1 MAEQE
6 KIDTHFLSLL
16 YTLSSA
22 AMQQLGK
29 TANPLNQK
37 IEKNLEQARVSIDIL
52 EMLNEKTS
60 GNLTPDEE
68 KLLSSMLANLQ
79 LNYVYE
85 LEKEGKKQDLSN

>member
-37 IEKNLEQARVSIDIL
+37 IEKKIQFGWLD
-52 EMLNEKTS
+52 
-60 GNLTPDEE
+60 
-68 KLLSSMLANLQ
+68 
-79 LNYVYE
+79 
-85 LEKEGKKQDLSN
+85 